1 MRRREICLTAD
12 RHLDSHA
19 PGAARDGTTL
29 CTVRYRDT
37 RKARGILR
45 GEGVVG
51 GGGDLVASLSGVKR
65 FFFKKLSF
73 HQRHSEE
80 RREAAI

>member
-1 MRRREICLTAD
+1 MSKTMNRQGDPNRLT
-12 RHLDSHA
+12 
-19 PGAARDGTTL
+19 P
-29 CTVRYRDT
+29 VR
-37 RKARGILR
+37 
-45 GEGVVG
+45 G

-73 HQRHSEE
+73 HQRRSED